1 MAVNVSKERPE
12 WLAKIEKDHFKAQN
26 KAFEAW
32 LKFCAAVIA
41 FEEEIECINV
51 KFKSDYSI
59 ENLFDVTEEH
69 KEQAIDM
76 LGLDDSDDD
85 DDDDDDDEK
94 ENDK

>member
-1 MAVNVSKERPE
+1 MAVNVSKKKPE
-12 WLAKIEKDHFKAQN
+12 WLQKIENEHFKDQN
-26 KAFEAW
+26 KAFQAW
-32 LKFCAAVIA
+32 LKFCAAVIS

-85 DDDDDDDEK
+85 EE